1 MVVEGI
7 RLGSCEGLCV
17 RDIQELAMSA
27 ADPTPPCVLI
37 AEGDPWVREMLS
49 EMLLSVRCDARLQV
63 CADGSQALT
72 ALASKPDLI
81 IAARELAGCDGLDLL
96 RNVRAKGAELP
107 FILMSNRSDSAS
119 VREALPLH
127 PTAYLSKPLN
137 LDKLRKSLEEL
148 LLAVGERITC
158 PVPPLQPGAN
168 LPAYLEQ
175 RRATADGGPLFADVQ
190 VAIKRALNP
199 QGLNLKVLEE
209 EVRDD
214 PQITAVLIAAANSAS
229 LHRDAPV
236 QTLMQALNKLG
247 STQSMNLILG
257 LALKRSARL
266 SDPLLTQHA
275 THYWNLS
282 LHTAEYAR
290 TLARMLELDQE
301 RCYCAGLLHCLGDL
315 AVLRC
320 LQEWRLAGGELDEDR
335 VQLSLNEFGAAFGSA
350 LRTRWRLPLSLRELI
365 AAIYQLGG
373 GVYSREILALNLAG
387 QLARLPADQGL
398 EKIASSKT
406 ARLLKVGLPE
416 LSRLRKVESPE
427 VGPQEAQTQ
436 ADPVNTKPDGLV
448 DGAETENIAP

>member
-1 MVVEGI
+1 
-7 RLGSCEGLCV
+7 
-17 RDIQELAMSA
+17 MSA

-96 RNVRAKGAELP
+96 RNVRAKGPELP

-416 LSRLRKVESPE
+416 LSRLRKVENPE
-427 VGPQEAQTQ
+427 VKPQEEIKVSVEES
-436 ADPVNTKPDGLV
+436 P
-448 DGAETENIAP
+448 APEEQSPAPEEQSPT